1 MAITEKT
8 DLTDI
13 LAYGVDL
20 KNRRIYFGI
29 NLDVAEGGNSSGF
42 STASVEYAIRAMH
55 RMAMDAPG
63 KPIEIHMNSEGGD
76 VDAAYRLHDEIL
88 ACPCQIK
95 FYGGGAVMSAATI
108 VMCVCDER
116 YLHPN
121 ATVMVHE
128 GSEETTEGNSSTHTS
143 VLINAAESKRVND
156 IMYGIYA
163 ANSRM
168 PKDFWE
174 DICQQDV
181 YMAPGEAVSLGLA
194 DKVLE
199 PKKRGNFRKMRQH
212 HMKKEVDPK
221 EFKKLIKSVYKR
233 IGRVDI
239 PKIELNEPVKEPS
252 DPNLTIAIDPPA
264 LPAEQVPEVKV

>member
-1 MAITEKT
+1 MATQSELT
-8 DLTDI
+8 DLFE
-13 LAYGVDL
+13 YGIDT
-20 KNRRIYFGI
+20 KNRRIYFG
-29 NLDVAEGGNSSGF
+29 NANAEPDQVGGF
-42 STASVEYAIRAMH
+42 TAASAEYAIKALH
-55 RMAMDAPG
+55 KMADDAPN
-63 KPIEIHMNSEGGD
+63 KPIELHVNSEGGD
-76 VDAAYRLHDEIL
+76 CDAAFRLCDEIL
-88 ACPCQIK
+88 ASPCQIK
-95 FYGGGAVMSAATI
+95 FIGGGAIMSAASI

-116 YLHPN
+116 YLHSN

-128 GSEETTEGNSSTHTS
+128 GSEETSEGSSSTHTS

-168 PKDFWE
+168 PREFWE

-181 YMAPGEAVSLGLA
+181 YMSASEAVSMGLA
-194 DKVLE
+194 DKVIE
-199 PKKRGNFRKMRQH
+199 PKKRGNLRKMRQH
-212 HMKKEVDPK
+212 GLKKEVDTK

-252 DPNLTIAIDPPA
+252 DPHLVIAVDQPSVP
-264 LPAEQVPEVKV
+264 EQVPEVKG